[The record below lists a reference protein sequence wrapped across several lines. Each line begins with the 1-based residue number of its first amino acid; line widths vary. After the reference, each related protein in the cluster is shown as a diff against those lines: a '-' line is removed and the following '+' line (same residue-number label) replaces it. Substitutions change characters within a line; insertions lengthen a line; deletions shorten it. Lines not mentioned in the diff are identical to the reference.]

1 MVDIHIHV
9 IPDVDDGAENIE
21 DSLSMLQ
28 TAQMQGV
35 TSVIATPH
43 NSAFDYG
50 FEEVRREFA
59 RLQSAV
65 QERQIPVRLG
75 LGAEI
80 LCFESDMNMIIK
92 LLGNGTY
99 PTMNGT
105 RYVLAE
111 FFPNASKRAFFYCL
125 RRLQQA
131 GYLPIIAHAERYH
144 NFDLES
150 ARELHAE
157 GFLIQM
163 NVYSV
168 KQENYDRIRRRARSL
183 LENRLVDFIG
193 SDSHG
198 MGHRPPAYTPGVD
211 YMINHY
217 DRAYLDSILE
227 GNPASFLRA

>member
-9 IPDVDDGAENIE
+9 IPDVDDGAENLE
-21 DSLSMLQ
+21 DSLRMLH
-28 TAQMQGV
+28 TAHTQGV

-50 FEEVRREFA
+50 MEEVRREFA
-59 RLQSAV
+59 HLQAAV
-65 QERQIPVRLG
+65 LDQHLPIRLG
-75 LGAEI
+75 LGSEI

-111 FFPNASKRAFFYCL
+111 FFPNASKRAFTYCL

-144 NFDLES
+144 NFDLET
-150 ARELHAE
+150 ARELHE
-157 GFLIQM
+157 MGILIQM

-168 KQENYDRIRRRARSL
+168 KQENYDRIRKRARSL

-198 MGHRPPAYTPGVD
+198 MGHRPPAYTPGIE
-211 YMINHY
+211 YMVRHY
-217 DRAYLDSILE
+217 DRAYMDSILQ
-227 GNPASFLRA
+227 GNPVSLLHA